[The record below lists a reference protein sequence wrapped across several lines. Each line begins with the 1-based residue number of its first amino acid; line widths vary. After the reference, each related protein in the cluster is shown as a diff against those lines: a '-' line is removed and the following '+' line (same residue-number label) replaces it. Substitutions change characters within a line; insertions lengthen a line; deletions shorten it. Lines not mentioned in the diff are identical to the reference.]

1 MTRLSLQNK
10 LWETSQLDRNSLETM
25 MKLEKRGSERSSSSD
40 VQREKILRERKNSDS
55 EVDFFA
61 HDDVVLSKKSAG
73 SKNSL
78 CHNLIDHLLIKE
90 SSHLTR
96 SSLDKSHDQW
106 LKPPRSVAFDDSLL
120 ESVDGGADA
129 EGDWT
134 PVVSKRRM
142 KKLRDRRTSMNSDEG
157 VGDLSWSS
165 GGILGDSRSPGVMVG
180 DISITSHL
188 YPDIPSI
195 LFKPKHPLGQAW
207 TLWFR
212 HQPMPVTM
220 PPTVGWSTSHQLVGT
235 VATVEDF
242 WQLHQLIKPPSCL
255 ALANDYAMFRQG
267 VNPDWDDPANCAGG
281 RWVVRR
287 ERGQDLDSAWLA
299 LLYLVLGDH
308 LGEQAQVTGV
318 VASRR
323 KKGDRVSVWLRDA
336 RRLGAVVDV
345 GRMVRDRL
353 NMGSDARLLFS
364 VHREQKEAEK
374 EGADVLPPLV
384 L

>member
-1 MTRLSLQNK
+1 M
-10 LWETSQLDRNSLETM
+10 
-25 MKLEKRGSERSSSSD
+25 G
-40 VQREKILRERKNSDS
+40 
-55 EVDFFA
+55 
-61 HDDVVLSKKSAG
+61 
-73 SKNSL
+73 
-78 CHNLIDHLLIKE
+78 
-90 SSHLTR
+90 
-96 SSLDKSHDQW
+96 
-106 LKPPRSVAFDDSLL
+106 
-120 ESVDGGADA
+120 
-129 EGDWT
+129 
-134 PVVSKRRM
+134 
-142 KKLRDRRTSMNSDEG
+142 
-157 VGDLSWSS
+157 
-165 GGILGDSRSPGVMVG
+165 SPGVMVG

-212 HQPMPVTM
+212 NQPMPLTM

-287 ERGQDLDSAWLA
+287 ERGQD
-299 LLYLVLGDH
+299 
-308 LGEQAQVTGV
+308 
-318 VASRR
+318 
-323 KKGDRVSVWLRDA
+323 RVSVWLRDA

-374 EGADVLPPLV
+374 EGADVLQPLV